1 MGFRRCQFFSATTGL
16 PFFVLRFPLTIL
28 LSAYYVP
35 YPTSILYYIILRL
48 MLWLATRGFTYVTHY
63 YRPMF
68 FHSAWPLSK
77 IENHRQG
84 RPSHLQISDGP
95 KMARAALRRKFI
107 DGPLKQHPRKPRSKF
122 YAIGLHFGK

>member
-68 FHSAWPLSK
+68 FRSAWPLSK
-77 IENHRQG
+77 KLKTRDRQTFSFANI
-84 RPSHLQISDGP
+84 RRAKNGP
-95 KMARAALRRKFI
+95 CRI
-107 DGPLKQHPRKPRSKF
+107 T
-122 YAIGLHFGK
+122 